1 MAAYAPLGG
10 LPQAQAELQ
19 NANTN
24 SLAEY
29 TRAAQQRS
37 QAALT
42 QQQTQG
48 VSLENQQRQLDLKN
62 QQVISQLAPQHVTKD
77 DSGKVTGYDWN
88 GLAQDA
94 ISKGVSPQY
103 VNGLQMNI
111 AKTRTELAG
120 ANKAELDNQ
129 NAISSQALGMHEDLK
144 GLTDPTDRQ
153 QAYQKMV
160 GFMQSHGLNTS
171 AYPAQVPQSNDDL
184 THLEIPL
191 GMHAQLVK
199 ESGEQATAAQEQAK
213 ARAEN
218 ATAAHQEFVNGLTKN
233 SKFGDFDS
241 QVDAILPPKGTQTGG
256 QNVYTKA
263 MVNGAL
269 SRGDLPGAQKI
280 MDDAFQSVNGVQ
292 KDIAVN
298 TNPAI
303 QKGKIDLATAE
314 GKARMEAQLALLSP
328 EARAMAAQY
337 YSQTGAM
344 PAGMRSPG
352 MSAGILNTAAGPE
365 GTPTPNVAANK
376 MAYGTATAEQ
386 KAYTSGSQGQQLT
399 AIGTARN
406 HMQTF
411 KDTADALQN
420 GDFLKANQVGNYLGM
435 QFGSD
440 KATNF
445 NIAKSA
451 FAGEVG
457 KAFAG
462 ANVGVQDRQE
472 LMDKIS
478 AASSPAQLKGYAQKA
493 DELLAG
499 KQQSLKQSYE
509 AGMKGQPNFGNSAP
523 VTKTYQGHTY
533 TQQPDGTYKLTQ

>member
-1 MAAYAPLGG
+1 MSAIPAPNI
-10 LPQAQAELQ
+10 AENSLQQEQVNQ
-19 NANTN
+19 NA
-24 SLAEY
+24 LAEY
-29 TRAAQQRS
+29 TRAAQEKQ
-37 QAALT
+37 QTALL

-48 VSLENQQRQLDLKN
+48 AALENQQKQVQLQDQQALNKAMQNWDGKDPAALLQTAKQNGLSAAGYLQGQQALVARQQQLNALGTSQLDLMDKHHDAALGVLDAAKQVPDEQLMQHLTDSA
-62 QQVISQLAPQHVTKD
+62 QQLQQQGHL
-77 DSGKVTGYDWN
+77 
-88 GLAQDA
+88 
-94 ISKGVSPQY
+94 SPQEAQELIQHAQTMQPDQFRPWLDTY
-103 VNGLQMNI
+103 EKGLQGEKAQI
-111 AKTRTELAG
+111 AQAKE
-120 ANKAELDNQ
+120 KA
-129 NAISSQALGMHEDLK
+129 
-144 GLTDPTDRQ
+144 
-153 QAYQKMV
+153 
-160 GFMQSHGLNTS
+160 
-171 AYPAQVPQSNDDL
+171 
-184 THLEIPL
+184 
-191 GMHAQLVK
+191 
-199 ESGEQATAAQEQAK
+199 AADQDTAK

-233 SKFGDFDS
+233 SKPGDFDS

-280 MDDAFQSVNGVQ
+280 MDDAFQSVNGVN
-292 KDIAVN
+292 KDIAVA
-298 TNPAI
+298 TNPQVQAGRI
-303 QKGKIDLATAE
+303 AVSTAE
-314 GKARMEAQLALLSP
+314 GKARAAIQAGGLGQAGDVAVDLVGQNKIDLATVMQRLPPAQKDAFLTQLAAKYP
-328 EARAMAAQY
+328 DYNQGTFGVAKKE
-337 YSQTGAM
+337 QT
-344 PAGMRSPG
+344 
-352 MSAGILNTAAGPE
+352 
-365 GTPTPNVAANK
+365 
-376 MAYGTATAEQ
+376 
-386 KAYTSGSQGQQLT
+386 AYTSGTQGQQLA

-411 KDTADALQN
+411 KATADALDN
-420 GDFLKANQVGNYLGM
+420 GDFLLANHVGNTLGM

-478 AASSPAQLKGYAQKA
+478 AASSPAQLRGYADTA

-499 KQQSLKQSYE
+499 KQKSLKESYDQ
-509 AGMKGQPNFGNSAP
+509 GMQGKANFGGNSKAA
-523 VTKTYQGHTY
+523 TKTYQGHTY